1 MDHRFDDH
9 TLQQQKS
16 VGQTVTR
23 RIVSLLRPADASART
38 GMRLGA
44 PSPQHQE
51 NIAPK
56 MVVTSLGVRQE
67 EALVRLRVFIC
78 MGD

>member
-9 TLQQQKS
+9 KLQQQKP
-16 VGQTVTR
+16 VGQTR
-23 RIVSLLRPADASART
+23 RMGTSLLRPADASART

-67 EALVRLRVFIC
+67 EALVRLRVFMC